1 MSGIITWLTDIKTRK
16 AFKLLKK
23 DAKARGSFGSK
34 KLRLGHLPD
43 RCHCQDILAKDLG
56 DGLCPLSIT
65 CRTMKLIFIAV
76 VPGPEGPCGNK
87 GKPTRQFS
95 IQVGEEGKNLIINY
109 LFFQYTCSAFPH
121 QLPDTRKSPKSDS

>member
-1 MSGIITWLTDIKTRK
+1 MRKPGEALAQKSLGSATSLTVVS
-16 AFKLLKK
+16 
-23 DAKARGSFGSK
+23 ARTS
-34 KLRLGHLPD
+34 LPRTLVMD
-43 RCHCQDILAKDLG
+43 YVH
-56 DGLCPLSIT
+56 CPLSIT